1 MPRGYTS
8 EFWLSHY
15 EYAMGH
21 KPKVDGDTSNVDWT
35 KKNIEKILNN
45 EFPYGMTGTNGA
57 IALIE
62 YLKIYHPNR
71 VQNIAQLMLEYI
83 DSIKSE
89 EKPLITVQNYYES
102 VTKV

>member
-1 MPRGYTS
+1 MPKNYTV
-8 EFWLSHY
+8 EYWLSHY

-21 KPKVDGDTSNVDWT
+21 KPKVDGDVSNVDWT

-62 YLKIYHPNR
+62 YMKIYYPEKIHT
-71 VQNIAQLMLEYI
+71 VAQLMLEYI
-83 DSIKSE
+83 NSIKSE
-89 EKPLITVQNYYES
+89 KKPLKTVQNYYES
-102 VTKV
+102 VIKA